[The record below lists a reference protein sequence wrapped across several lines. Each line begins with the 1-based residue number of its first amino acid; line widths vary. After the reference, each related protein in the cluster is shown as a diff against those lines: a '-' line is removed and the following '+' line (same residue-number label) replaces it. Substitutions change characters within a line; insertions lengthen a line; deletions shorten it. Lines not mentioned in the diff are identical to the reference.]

1 MNYYIGIDLGGT
13 HIKIGL
19 LQEEELVDHQVLN
32 AQPLK
37 GLRSHLQLV
46 DKTIDEMLTKH
57 FISSLQGIGMAFPG
71 LVNPQTKKVIST
83 NNKYDDAPLLDLESY
98 FQEKWNAIFFIDN
111 DARMATVGEWK
122 FGAGKDCN
130 DLVLVMLGTGVGTSV
145 VMEGKLM
152 RGKHFQA
159 GCLGGHFVVNHRG
172 RPCTCG
178 NIGCVEAEAATWN
191 ISTLAHDHQHY
202 YRSSL
207 ADKNLID
214 FEAVFAAAKK
224 GDVVA
229 TEIKEHC
236 LNVWTSGIV
245 SYIHAYDPERVIV
258 GGGIMNSANDIIPF
272 IREKVK
278 KNAWTPWGEVS
289 VQNAALGD
297 QAAILGVIHCLIRCI

>member
-19 LQEEELVDHQVLN
+19 LQEEELVDHQIVK
-32 AQPLK
+32 AQSAR

-46 DKTIDEMLTKH
+46 DKTIDEMLTNH
-57 FISSLQGIGMAFPG
+57 SISSLRGIGMAFPG
-71 LVNPQTKKVIST
+71 LVNSQTKKVIST
-83 NNKYDDAPLLDLESY
+83 NNKYDDAPVLDLESY
-98 FQEKWNAIFFIDN
+98 YHKKWNALFFMDN
-111 DARMATVGEWK
+111 DSRMATVGEWK
-122 FGAGKDCN
+122 YGAGKDCN
-130 DLVLVMLGTGVGTSV
+130 DLVMVTLGTGVGTSV

-159 GCLGGHFVVNHRG
+159 GCLGGHFVVNYRG

-191 ISTLAHDHQHY
+191 ITSLAQGHPRY
-202 YRSSL
+202 SGSSL

-214 FEAVFAAAKK
+214 FEDVFAAARN
-224 GDVVA
+224 GDLVA
-229 TEIKEHC
+229 MEIRQHC

-278 KNAWTPWGEVS
+278 KNAWTPWGDVL

-297 QAAILGVIHCLIRCI
+297 QAAILGVIHCLIRNI